1 MMKKWNN
8 RQNIKNN
15 LITGIA
21 IIIFLYLGLSFV
33 SDAVSNKQYHWDIVW
48 QYLFAPKIMMGLVW
62 TLILTFSSMIIA
74 IILAVLLALGSKGK
88 SKPVKWFCT
97 GYIWLFRGTP
107 IYTQLIFWG
116 LIAVLWPKISLGI
129 PFTDVRFFELD
140 TTTVFSAVVAAI
152 LGLALNEAAYLSEIV
167 RAGIDS
173 VSVGQYEAGEAIG
186 LSRNQT
192 MFKIILPQAMRVI
205 IPPTGNETISMLKTT
220 SLVVA
225 IPFTMDL
232 NYVQGAI
239 ANRIFLPIPM
249 LIVACFWYLLVSTI
263 FMFLQSRLE
272 KHFGKSV
279 ISVA

>member
-1 MMKKWNN
+1 MKKWNN